1 MKFQFVIFDQ
11 PGGTMLA
18 DWSSRVQ
25 NVASASNEHG
35 FEGLTATIPLHLVR
49 AFRYYEQ
56 PGAFHVC
63 IYNGGRVVWEGRM
76 EQPSITADSV
86 RGDSLEITAYGYS
99 RAYKDVPYTALWS
112 DTRYSSWTVPTAVSS
127 ADTYAQRYELDNQNR
142 LYFAPRKNEQF
153 GIGATTIIAYQLF
166 AIPSQ
171 SVRQITSISYTYELT
186 PGTNWQARLYRL
198 DNSNTI
204 LSVPWSLTSSGGAQ
218 TGTQALTLTA
228 CDRVAFALYNTGA
241 VATYTGETGDVF
253 LRITSIRVK
262 TTTSSTVDASE
273 IAKALLARMNAINPS
288 QVAAYTSGIQSQGL
302 DLTDIIYEDAYP
314 ADILDDLIARGDNQ
328 SPPRRWYWRVFEDR
342 KLEVLPQS
350 SAGQTWYVIAA
361 SLKVVRSL
369 DDVRNSVY
377 AVYQDASGT
386 TVRGA
391 ASTDNLSI
399 NRYGMTRNAAV
410 NVNTTSASQA
420 TIQRDA
426 TVTDQKNPFP
436 SAAITFDAIY
446 YTTGVRGAFDQLRAG
461 DVIHL
466 RNLVVNSVEIDRLT
480 TMRLSRVSWDHDT
493 NSVQVEPETPL
504 PLVDVLLAQQK

>member
-1 MKFQFVIFDQ
+1 MKLQFVIFDK

-18 DWSSRVQ
+18 DWSARAG
-25 NVASASNEHG
+25 NVTSSSNEHG
-35 FEGLTATIPLHLVR
+35 FEGLTATIPMPLAR
-49 AFRYYEQ
+49 AFRYYER

-76 EQPSITADSV
+76 EQPSITADSGQ
-86 RGDSLEITAYGYS
+86 GDSLEMTAYGYS
-99 RAYKDVPYTALWS
+99 RAYKDVLHTALWS
-112 DTRYSSWTVPTAVSS
+112 DTNVGNWRPLLNNETSDAYPDRFSFNTQNQIFIAARKGDTFGNSPNIVGRMGYLIPSASTRTIVAISFDYLLVAPTGWQGGLQKFDSSWANQGTAWSLNGNN
-127 ADTYAQRYELDNQNR
+127 AAQS
-142 LYFAPRKNEQF
+142 
-153 GIGATTIIAYQLF
+153 G
-166 AIPSQ
+166 SQ
-171 SVRQITSISYTYELT
+171 SLT
-186 PGTNWQARLYRL
+186 FTGVPRLSFYYFYNGAPGANPSET
-198 DNSNTI
+198 D
-204 LSVPWSLTSSGGAQ
+204 
-218 TGTQALTLTA
+218 
-228 CDRVAFALYNTGA
+228 
-241 VATYTGETGDVF
+241 ATY
-253 LRITSIRVK
+253 LRIANIRVK
-262 TTTSSTVDASE
+262 TTTSSTLDASE
-273 IAKALLARMNAINPS
+273 IAKALVAQLNAVNAT

-302 DLTDIIYEDAYP
+302 DLTNIIYEDVYP

-377 AVYQDASGT
+377 AVYKDASGT

-410 NVNTTSASQA
+410 NVNTTSAAQA
-420 TIQRDA
+420 TIERDA

>member
-1 MKFQFVIFDQ
+1 MKLQFVIFDS

-18 DWSSRVQ
+18 DWSAHAV
-25 NVASASNEHG
+25 NVTSSSNEHG
-35 FEGLTATIPLHLVR
+35 FEGLTATIPLPLAR

-86 RGDSLEITAYGYS
+86 NGDALEVTAYGYS
-99 RAYKDVPYTALWS
+99 RAYKDVLHTALWS
-112 DTRYSSWTVPTAVSS
+112 DSDVNNWRPLLGSELSDSYPDRFTFNNQNQIWMTVNKNSTVGNSPAIVGRQGYFIPDESTRNIVAVSFNYELAAATGWQGGLQTYNSSWVL
-127 ADTYAQRYELDNQNR
+127 Q
-142 LYFAPRKNEQF
+142 
-153 GIGATTIIAYQLF
+153 AT
-166 AIPSQ
+166 
-171 SVRQITSISYTYELT
+171 
-186 PGTNWQARLYRL
+186 
-198 DNSNTI
+198 
-204 LSVPWSLTSSGGAQ
+204 PWSLSS
-218 TGTQALTLTA
+218 TGSVQ
-228 CDRVAFALYNTGA
+228 TGA
-241 VATYTGETGDVF
+241 VSITFTGVPRLSFYYYHTAAASVVSGGETGSVY
-253 LRITSIRVK
+253 LKITNIRVK
-262 TTTSSTVDASE
+262 TTTSSTLDASE
-273 IAKALLARMNAINPS
+273 IAKALVSQLSTANPT

-302 DLTDIIYEDAYP
+302 DLTNIIYEDAYP

-328 SPPRRWYWRVFEDR
+328 SPPRRWYWRVYEDR